1 MTGEGVTVTLPQGR
15 YLITTKD
22 LESLVGRRAEERVLH
37 PVDGRVLIEPGKI
50 ITRSRIRE
58 LAHVSVDLAEMHTRS
73 LSDV

>member
-37 PVDGRVLIEPGKI
+37 HP
-50 ITRSRIRE
+50 
-58 LAHVSVDLAEMHTRS
+58 LADP
-73 LSDV
+73 